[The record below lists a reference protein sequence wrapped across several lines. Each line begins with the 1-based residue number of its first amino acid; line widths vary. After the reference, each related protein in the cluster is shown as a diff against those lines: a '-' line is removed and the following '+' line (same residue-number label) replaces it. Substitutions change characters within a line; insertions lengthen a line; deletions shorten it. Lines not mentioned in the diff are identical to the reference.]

1 MTELPHNPPL
11 RRVLTLP
18 LVVLYGLGVTVGAG
32 IYVLIGETVAKA
44 GAFAPLSFVL
54 AAIVVGF
61 TALSYA
67 ELSTRFP
74 VSAGA
79 AVYVSAG
86 LNRVWLAQA
95 VGLAVALSG
104 IVSAAAVAIGA
115 GQYLANLLSVPSD
128 LMAIFVIVAMGGL
141 AWWGITQSVG
151 AAATITVVEIAGLIG
166 VIIWSLAF
174 ADPSGLAVSEFAPPL
189 TGGHWAAIAGASILA
204 FFAFVGFED
213 IVNIAEETLDPRH
226 ILPRAIALTLILTT
240 VVYIAVVA
248 AVLLAVPMDDLAGSE
263 APLALVFVAAP
274 YWVQTVFSA
283 VAVIATINGVLIQ
296 IIMASRVLYGMA
308 NRGQLPR
315 LFAQVSATTR
325 TPGVATACVV
335 LLILGFSQFAPI
347 EALASYTSQIVLLI
361 FVFVN
366 LSLIALKRQGP
377 AAVDHFE
384 TPFFVPILGLMT
396 SLALLTVSVWF

>member
-1 MTELPHNPPL
+1 MTELPNNPPL

-32 IYVLIGETVAKA
+32 IYVLIGETVAQA
-44 GAFAPLSFVL
+44 GAFAPLSFIL
-54 AAIVVGF
+54 AATVVGF

-86 LNRVWLAQA
+86 LKRVWLAQA

-115 GQYLANLLSVPSD
+115 GQYVANLFGVPGN
-128 LMAIFVIVAMGGL
+128 LMAILVIVAMGGL

-151 AAATITVVEIAGLIG
+151 AAATITVIEIAGLVG
-166 VIIWSLAF
+166 VVVWSLAF
-174 ADPSGLAVSEFAPPL
+174 VEPSGLMVREFVPPL

-213 IVNIAEETLDPRH
+213 IVNVAEETLNPQH
-226 ILPRAIALTLILTT
+226 VLPRAIALTLVLTT
-240 VVYIAVVA
+240 LVYITVVA
-248 AVLLAVPMDDLAGSE
+248 AVLLAVPMEDLAGSD
-263 APLALVFVAAP
+263 APLALVFNAAP
-274 YWVQTVFSA
+274 YWVQTAFSA
-283 VAVIATINGVLIQ
+283 IAVIATINGVLIQ

-308 NRGQLPR
+308 DRGQLPK
-315 LFAQVSATTR
+315 LFSHVSARTR
-325 TPGVATACVV
+325 TPGISTACVI
-335 LLILGFSQFAPI
+335 LLILGFSQFLPI
-347 EALASYTSQIVLLI
+347 ERLASYTSQIVLLI

-366 LSLIALKRQGP
+366 LSLIALKRQGDTTI
-377 AAVDHFE
+377 DHFK
-384 TPFFVPILGLMT
+384 TPFLVPIFGLVT
-396 SLALLTVSVWF
+396 SLALLFVSVRF